1 MKVIAV
7 NGKLLLTNGK
17 AVRPPAAPSG
27 SSVTIC
33 TDVIQNHIVS
43 SSWSPSVSAVEEP
56 AE

>member
-27 SSVTIC
+27 SSVIIC